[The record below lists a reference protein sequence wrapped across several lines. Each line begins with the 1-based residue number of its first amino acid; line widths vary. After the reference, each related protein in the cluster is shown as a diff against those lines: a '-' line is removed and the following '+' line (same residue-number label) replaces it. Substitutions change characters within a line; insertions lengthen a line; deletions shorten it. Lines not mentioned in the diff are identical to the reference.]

1 MICVR
6 KNMGECVMRKKA
18 LLVTSVLIVILAL
31 VLVTVIGC
39 TPEEVTYPVTLDLGD
54 DIQVRNL
61 TDLKVAPVAPTKE
74 GYEFD
79 DWYTDAELQNKA
91 TFPMELKSELTLYA
105 KYLQKFTLT
114 LVSPG
119 ADNTTQSVAKL
130 KLAPTA
136 PEREGYTFQG
146 WYLDSNYRTA
156 VTYPYILEKDTTFY
170 AKWSTGTDS
179 GYTVTFV
186 TNGGTPVDDM
196 VCTRI
201 NTLPVTT
208 KTGMVFAGWY
218 TSSRLVGNP
227 VTFPYNVTKD
237 ITLYAKWAE
246 DEGDKEYEYIKE
258 YRNAKSSLETIFGLF
273 PDPQTTATLDLQT
286 TMTTDS
292 GTAQIDMQGNFVV
305 GGQNEFMFRVTML
318 DKTTFAVYF
327 IGNDM
332 YMDLGDGNPLVH
344 FSDIKPD
351 YVVAF
356 LGDLLVDLD
365 VNELLDSLKDSIGGI
380 DIAGTLIN
388 LLFNSPYYTATKRLA
403 DDQIINES
411 YQFEIKLNSLV
422 SSINTLIGMFDIGS
436 LIGINLNLTP
446 LFDWLNS
453 NIPQLKVYMYAD
465 TEYDETAKKT
475 VVTQMQLVAED
486 NDPDNDVEGQVFG
499 WIIDKADIRTTDPID
514 FTSVIAD
521 IENEE
526 TRDFSLS
533 NIQFDLDLQLY
544 SDENGLDVAKLV
556 NLFAPDLGLPEDT
569 LVLHSEFGYRIKA
582 NIDLDLNYLESE
594 DDNNL
599 IALEIYAV
607 DRDGNIILNDKVP
620 MLLGIYYRNG
630 SLYVSLNSMMPNY
643 WKADNIRVDGINLKG
658 VVSYLVD
665 MVTTAID
672 GYFGTDWDDY
682 KTGAKELSLSQS
694 GRDIVTIADDE
705 TTGEEVVYITPTI
718 QTLITAVASVVGFE
732 ECLYANDDQI
742 IVEVNQKLFAAIN
755 QFMGDSPIE
764 LPIALDGKVALNM
777 FDEGLESVEITATV
791 GVPDKDEEGNNVVDD
806 AGNIVTSDPIEVKL
820 KAHNFMLGF
829 TQNEFTESD
838 AATLAEY
845 IDEKLALTDYESNLG
860 NLLSSVLSGV
870 DLNAR
875 AKITFN
881 EGTYAIGKFLG
892 NLGLKELEG
901 VPLEWTFTED
911 FYMNVGLSVMISI
924 DRNTR
929 ANSMFAIEITA
940 LEDISVGGMTGMTAG
955 TVMLG
960 VYGFYTQDASTG
972 TGEWKPYILLDLSN
986 VKIMN
991 ITLPKLSI
999 EFDFV
1004 QTLLDLFDKIKIGD
1018 QLLNDFDL
1026 ELDIMSLLGGDDS
1039 SSGEVSE
1046 SALFTESDGTAAGTT
1061 LSDFGSIILGLNAEK
1076 VYASL
1081 TLGAV
1086 GKLLNQVG
1094 VDLGGFD
1101 LSTIDL
1107 AIDMDITRTEGWTI
1121 TAAGDFMQPEEEN
1134 QSQNFLMEIEIGTE
1148 DYPFTV
1154 GYVRDKLTETKDRV
1168 VAAVSSYT
1176 DDLIRAIIDTVGFM
1190 SIDVTMDLATYD
1202 SHIDFTKII
1211 NNILVSQGQYL
1222 DLPIDMYLD
1231 DWNSVSTVTLQWDL
1245 DLEVVTNSKLLLAF
1259 KYGEKEILSLGIT
1272 GGDIIVDLSGLGLFA
1287 FKLSNSNLVSL
1298 LIGYLDDMIANIGD
1312 LNLTDIINGLL
1323 SPEENVQ
1330 LDEIA
1335 GEIAQGLNMAEPA
1348 AEEEGDQTMDL
1359 IMMLLTGVH
1368 AENVSLFVDLTAP
1381 TIDKIF
1387 SSLLGIGL
1395 GFDIDLGLELDMVDG
1410 EINLGLGLSDVVDFN
1425 SAFKLQVGKQSEDD
1439 EVIVNTSVPD
1449 VDATNG
1455 ATMAKTLLD
1464 NLDIALSIDVL
1475 SNNIDTGGSAK
1486 YLRLSVEK
1494 LKAQRVLAD
1503 AAETPTVPAGALLV
1517 TIARVNA
1524 DSDFNDTTSTSNTK
1538 ALAYLALNYNA
1549 GKMSVYLAK
1558 NNINLVVDLGN
1569 YVAID
1574 IDLDLVTTLGELFQ
1588 GLIDQIDAAAQGTET
1603 AAMSAGGAEAL
1614 ALAEGDTAE
1623 EESPFSAL
1631 FADLDVIKLLNGGI
1645 DVRLTSAGVFNID
1658 VSFNAYEINKM
1669 IDGVMSLIF
1678 GPNTIL
1684 NLAELAP
1691 DMFGSNYLANV
1702 NWDRVNND
1710 SRGFWETLKAQLTPM
1725 LKEVLSNMVSSALAP
1740 LVTDTLL
1747 NSVYDEIH
1755 DILMRLLPLPVF
1767 NRLNVGITTLDG
1779 TFSNLYIK
1787 GYDDNQ
1793 AVTDDDGTV
1802 LSHTTY
1808 NGGERT
1814 TSYTANSRNSNYKT
1828 EIYLFNKSSSV
1839 GSEDNTVSGEST
1851 PGIVDWGDITLS
1863 VNYEPYEYSGNY
1875 NATTAEEIS
1884 AASSA
1889 AYSELYNKYFAN
1901 KTARYQYNSTVQK
1914 SNVTFYAATKN
1925 DAGELVKGTQL
1936 TSNTVNALNV
1946 WQIAKDAAS
1955 RGEKT
1960 ATQMYVIGEASF
1972 SGEVR
1977 TLEITV
1983 NILPANEIRTII
1995 PIETHAYDALET
2007 EITIELVTG
2016 ETRNIRTEDMA
2027 TFTYAANSY
2036 TAHTKQVNVT
2046 FKNGVTMPMTVNFLD
2061 STVADIVGGGA
2072 EPNTYEIDLYDFTST
2087 DRTIDRFT
2095 PEYLYIKY
2103 ADGATT
2109 RIPVDQWV
2117 VPTESA
2123 AAIENK
2129 EQTDMT
2135 YISVPVQALIAQSTA
2150 AAQTVTLTV
2159 NVKTKVVSA
2168 LGLGSTLDSLEINP
2182 YTYFLN
2188 MIGYSEE
2195 TIKPDTAVAY
2205 YYEDRDGKVQSYNE
2219 QVNVVIDI
2227 STDTEGNQF
2236 NETNLSY
2243 QSEGKY
2249 GGTVSL
2255 DTSYY
2260 GARKGVDPATEGYD
2274 ALEGGYF
2281 KWNKNITV
2289 NVVKNSII
2297 AVYFDEELTK
2307 EIFTVHP
2314 YEYNALDDEG
2324 KLAYFPDTAYIQFSS
2339 NAVMEM
2345 PIRWYDGAGNL
2356 LDPLTYVPDYESY
2369 SEQWQIEIGF
2379 LTEEYRAAA
2388 TQNGVNPD
2396 TLQTNFLQKANV
2408 GVFVDG
2414 MEIASLNIPGAG
2426 EGGSDYLEVDPIDV
2440 LYMGEDPF
2448 PSSIEVVYTDGS
2460 KANVGVY
2467 QWVGVDDI
2475 EITMAGSEVREI
2487 TVMLTKDGLNNY
2499 TIRYKVVAKDAPIY
2513 AYEELVLDPFGYVT
2527 STENGQTTRTY
2538 KEFGATLDVVFDTLN
2553 KGTETEEKEAE
2564 VVTVNVA
2571 EWDFTGITF
2580 TSGAE
2585 GEAVAK
2591 VAKTDGTYQNVTV
2604 PVRMKTIAEK
2614 DNGVLDLSY
2623 AYYGYDFVAVM
2634 YDTSSGVYFANFSE
2648 EIRGLREGYVDL
2660 MMTYWCEGDYEVYTG
2675 EITDDIMDDIITET
2689 NENGERINYI
2699 KVYTTRQINVYA
2711 DFNNMP
2717 QNVNSSV
2724 SLYYLED
2731 NPVDSPANQQARKNA
2746 YDIPVTF
2753 TDGGGIYYEYT
2764 MKGMVCV
2771 LGVSGTN
2778 TDASS
2783 ATTGVSEGN

>member
-1 MICVR
+1 
-6 KNMGECVMRKKA
+6 MRKKA

-39 TPEEVTYPVTLDLGD
+39 TPTEETFAVTLNLGD
-54 DIQVRNL
+54 DVEVRNL
-61 TDLKVAPVAPTKE
+61 ADLKVAPVAPTKD

-119 ADNTTQSVAKL
+119 SDNTTQSVAKL

-136 PEREGYTFQG
+136 PEREGYTFLG
-146 WYLDSNYRTA
+146 WYLDSSYKTS

-170 AKWSTGTDS
+170 ARWSTGTDS

-186 TNGGTPVDDM
+186 TNGGTPVDNM

-237 ITLYAKWAE
+237 ITLYAKWVE

-258 YRNAKSSLETIFGLF
+258 YKNAKSSLETIFGLF

-286 TMTTDS
+286 TMTTDN

-318 DKTTFAVYF
+318 DKTSFAVYF

-365 VNELLDSLKDSIGGI
+365 INDLLDSLKNSLGGI

-422 SSINTLIGMFDIGS
+422 SSINTLVGMFDIGS
-436 LIGINLNLTP
+436 LIGINLNLNP

-475 VVTQMQLVAED
+475 VVTKMQLVAED
-486 NDPDNDVEGQVFG
+486 NDPNNDVEGQVFS
-499 WIIDKADIRTTDPID
+499 WIIDEADIRTTDPID
-514 FTSVIAD
+514 FASVKAG

-569 LVLHSEFGYRIKA
+569 LVLHSEFGYRVKA
-582 NIDLDLNYLESE
+582 NIDLDLNYLGSE

-607 DRDGNIILNDKVP
+607 DRDGNVILNDKVP

-643 WKADNIRVDGINLKG
+643 WKADNIKIDGINLKG
-658 VVSYLVD
+658 VVSYLVE

-672 GYFGTDWDDY
+672 DYFGTDWENY

-705 TTGEEVVYITPTI
+705 TTGEEVVYISPTI

-732 ECLYANDDQI
+732 ECLYATDDQI
-742 IVEVNQKLFAAIN
+742 VVEVNQKLFAAIN

-791 GVPDKDEEGNNVVDD
+791 GVPDKDTDGNYVVDD
-806 AGNIVTSDPIEVKL
+806 AGNIVTSDPIDVKL

-829 TQNEFTESD
+829 TQNEFTDSD
-838 AATLAEY
+838 ATTLAEY
-845 IDEKLALTDYESNLG
+845 IDEKLALTNYESNLG

-875 AKITFN
+875 AKVTFN
-881 EGTYAIGKFLG
+881 EGTYAIGKFIEG
-892 NLGLKELEG
+892 LGLKELEG
-901 VPLEWTFTED
+901 IPLEWTFTQD
-911 FYMNVGLSVMISI
+911 FYMNVGLSIMMSI

-940 LEDISVGGMTGMTAG
+940 LENISIGGMTGMTAG

-960 VYGFYTQDASTG
+960 VYGFYTQDTSSG
-972 TGEWKPYILLDLSN
+972 TGEWKPHILLDMSN
-986 VKIMN
+986 IKIMN

-1004 QTLLDLFDKIKIGD
+1004 QTLLDLFDGIKIGD

-1026 ELDIMSLLGGDDS
+1026 ELDIMSLLGGDDGS
-1039 SSGEVSE
+1039 SGSSGEASTG
-1046 SALFTESDGTAAGTT
+1046 ALFAESDGTAAGTT
-1061 LSDFGSIILGLNAEK
+1061 LSEFGSIILGLNAEK

-1086 GKLLNQVG
+1086 GKLLNMLG

-1107 AIDMDITRTEGWTI
+1107 ALDMDITRTEGWTI
-1121 TAAGDFMQPEEEN
+1121 TASGDFMKPEESD
-1134 QSQNFLMEIEIGTE
+1134 QPQNFLMEIEIGTE
-1148 DYPFTV
+1148 AYPLTV
-1154 GYVRDKLTETKDRV
+1154 GYVRDKLTETKNRV
-1168 VAAVSSYT
+1168 EAAVSSYT
-1176 DDLIRAIIDTVGFM
+1176 DDLIQAIINTVGFM
-1190 SIDVTMDLATYD
+1190 SIDVTMDLSTYD

-1231 DWNSVSTVTLQWDL
+1231 DWNSVSTLTLKWDL

-1259 KYGEKEILSLGIT
+1259 KYGEKEILSLGVT
-1272 GGDIIVDLSGLGLFA
+1272 GGDIVIDLSGLGLFA

-1298 LIGYLDDMIANIGD
+1298 LIGFLDDMIADIGD
-1312 LNLTDIINGLL
+1312 LNLTDIINGLIT
-1323 SPEENVQ
+1323 PEEEIQ

-1335 GEIAQGLNMAEPA
+1335 GDIAQGLNMAEPA
-1348 AEEEGDQTMDL
+1348 AEEEGDETMDL
-1359 IMMLLTGVH
+1359 IMLLLTGVR

-1395 GFDIDLGLELDMVDG
+1395 GFDVDLGLELDMVDG
-1410 EINLGLGLSDVVDFN
+1410 EINLDLGLSDVVDFH
-1425 SAFKLQVGKQSEDD
+1425 SEFKLQVGKQSEDD

-1449 VDATNG
+1449 VDASTG

-1494 LKAQRVLAD
+1494 LKSQRVLTD
-1503 AAETPTVPAGALLV
+1503 AAKTPTVPAGALLV
-1517 TIARVNA
+1517 TIARVNS
-1524 DSDFNDTTSTSNTK
+1524 DNDFNDTTSTSSTK
-1538 ALAYLALNYNA
+1538 ALAYIVLNYNA
-1549 GKMSVYLAK
+1549 SKMSIYLAK
-1558 NNINLVVDLGN
+1558 NNISLVVDLGD

-1574 IDLDLVTTLGELFQ
+1574 VDLDLVTTLGDLFQ
-1588 GLIDQIDAAAQGTET
+1588 GLIDQIDAAALGTEIAT
-1603 AAMSAGGAEAL
+1603 MSEGGAEAL
-1614 ALAEGDTAE
+1614 ALAEGDTTE

-1631 FADLDVIKLLNGGI
+1631 FADLDVLKLLNGGI

-1658 VSFNAYEINKM
+1658 VSFNAYEINKL

-1678 GPNTIL
+1678 GPDTIL

-1702 NWDRVNND
+1702 NWDRVNSD
-1710 SRGFWETLKAQLTPM
+1710 SRGFWETLKAQLTPL
-1725 LKEVLSNMVSSALAP
+1725 LKEVVANAVSSALSP
-1740 LVTDTLL
+1740 LITNTLL
-1747 NSVYDEIH
+1747 NSVYEEIH

-1793 AVTDDDGTV
+1793 AVTDDDGTTT
-1802 LSHTTY
+1802 LSQTTY

-1814 TSYTANSRNSNYKT
+1814 TYYTANSRSSSYKT

-1839 GSEDNTVSGEST
+1839 GDADNTVDGVST
-1851 PGIVDWGDITLS
+1851 PGVVDWGDITLS
-1863 VNYEPYEYSGNY
+1863 VNYEPYEYSGNF

-1884 AASSA
+1884 AASA
-1889 AYSELYNKYFAN
+1889 TAYSELYNKYFAN
-1901 KTARYQYNSTVQK
+1901 KTARYQYNTTVQK
-1914 SNVTFYAATKN
+1914 SNVIFYAATKN
-1925 DAGELVKGTQL
+1925 DVGEFVKGTQL
-1936 TSNTVNALNV
+1936 TSSSVDALNV
-1946 WQIAKDAAS
+1946 WQIAKDAAA

-1960 ATQMYVIGEASF
+1960 ATQMYVIGEATF
-1972 SGEVR
+1972 SGEVK

-1983 NILPANEIRTII
+1983 NILPANEIRSII
-1995 PIETHAYDALET
+1995 PVETHAYDALAT

-2036 TAHTKQVNVT
+2036 SAHTKQVNVT

-2061 STVADIVGGGA
+2061 STVADIVGGGT
-2072 EPNTYEIDLYDFTST
+2072 EPNTYEIDLYDFTAT
-2087 DRTIDRFT
+2087 NRTIDQFT

-2103 ADGATT
+2103 GDGATT
-2109 RIPVDQWV
+2109 RILVDQWV

-2123 AAIENK
+2123 KAIENK
-2129 EQTDMT
+2129 AQTDMT
-2135 YISVPVQALIAQSTA
+2135 YVSVPVQALIAQGTA

-2159 NVKTKVVSA
+2159 NVKTKVISA

-2219 QVNVVIDI
+2219 QVNVIIDI
-2227 STDTEGNQF
+2227 STDTLGNQF

-2260 GARKGVDPATEGYD
+2260 GARRGVDPTSEGYD

-2281 KWNKNITV
+2281 KWSKDITV

-2297 AVYFDEELTK
+2297 AVYFDKELTE

-2324 KLAYFPDTAYIQFSS
+2324 KLAYFPDTAYVKFSS

-2345 PIRWYDGAGNL
+2345 PIRWYDGGGNL

-2379 LTEEYRAAA
+2379 LTDEHRAAA
-2388 TQNGVNPD
+2388 IANGVNPD
-2396 TLQTNFLQKANV
+2396 TLQANFLQKANV

-2414 MEIASLNIPGAG
+2414 MEIASLNIAGASA
-2426 EGGSDYLEVDPIDV
+2426 GGSDYFEVNPIDV

-2448 PSSIEVVYTDGS
+2448 PSSIEVVYTDGT
-2460 KANVGVY
+2460 KAKVGVY

-2475 EITMAGSEVREI
+2475 EVTMAGGEVREI

-2513 AYEELVLDPFGYVT
+2513 AYDELVLDPFGYKTVN
-2527 STENGQTTRTY
+2527 ENGQSINTY
-2538 KEFGATLDVVFDTLN
+2538 SEFGNKLEVVFKKPATAVEGEIEPLEDTIY
-2553 KGTETEEKEAE
+2553 E
-2564 VVTVNVA
+2564 VNVK
-2571 EWDFTGITF
+2571 EWDLTDIKLSSGETGTAI
-2580 TSGAE
+2580 
-2585 GEAVAK
+2585 AK
-2591 VAKTDGTYQNVTV
+2591 VLKSDGTLQDVSV
-2604 PVRMKTIAEK
+2604 PVRMKEIAKK
-2614 DNGVLDLSY
+2614 DNGMLDLSY
-2623 AYYGYDFVAVM
+2623 QYYGYDFVAVM
-2634 YDTSSGVYFANFSE
+2634 YDTSTGVYFANFTD
-2648 EIRGLREGYVDL
+2648 EIRLLREGYITL
-2660 MMTYWCEGDYEVYTG
+2660 TMTYWCEGDLEVYTG
-2675 EITDDIMDDIITET
+2675 EITDDIKDDIITKQEGDKT
-2689 NENGERINYI
+2689 VNYI
-2699 KVYTTRQINVYA
+2699 KVYTTRSITVYA
-2711 DFNNMP
+2711 DMNKMP
-2717 QNVNSSV
+2717 QNATSGTV
-2724 SLYYLED
+2724 SWYYLD
-2731 NPVDSPANQQARKNA
+2731 DPADSAANTAALANA

-2753 TDGGGIYYEYT
+2753 TDGGGEPYAYT

-2771 LGVSGTN
+2771 MGTSTSN
-2778 TDASS
+2778 SDQT
-2783 ATTGVSEGN
+2783 EGN